1 MKVLLSIKMKHTAKQ
16 TIIYNDYR
24 VVFAF
29 IALEKSKQIC
39 FFKIYLPCLKLVLV
53 KLCSSV

>member
-24 VVFAF
+24 VVFGF

-39 FFKIYLPCLKLVLV
+39 FF
-53 KLCSSV
+53 